1 MEAPGWECG
10 TGSLQCSWGEWL
22 IGSLASRARL
32 NAALWLDARFDR
44 LRLVDPNICIYIDFG
59 FGFGFGFD
67 FELRSRLTI

>member
-1 MEAPGWECG
+1 M
-10 TGSLQCSWGEWL
+10 